1 MKKRLSYILIAAGII
16 ATSFSSCKKYLD
28 ELPDNRAELN
38 TTDKIGKMLVG
49 AYPENAYV
57 MVAELSSDNVDDVG
71 PVYLNYARFIEQI
84 YKWQDITETSND
96 GIDRIWGACYG
107 AIANANAAL
116 QAIDEQ
122 GNPASL
128 KAQRG
133 EALLARAY
141 NHWILVNMFA
151 QNYSKKYSTTDL
163 GVTYMTKG
171 ETTLNPKY
179 ERNTVQEV
187 YDFIKKDIEEGLPL
201 INDASYA
208 NSSVA
213 KYHFN
218 RAAAYTFASRVA
230 LFMEDWTKAVEYS
243 TEALGNNP
251 TATLRDYATIASF
264 SAAINNTT
272 REYNASSVKANFLV
286 ATAYS
291 AMGTTFGG
299 YSTNNRI
306 SHGGSIAMTET
317 AFAAQPFGKA
327 TTSTDYRIRAFSYTS
342 TTANKVIFPH
352 VAYIFEYTDQVAGIG
367 FSRGVYTPITS
378 EEALLNRAE
387 ANIHLKNYAAA
398 ITDMQIH
405 INNNTI
411 SKPGTISE
419 ASINNWANSFT
430 YFTPTAPTPKKKL
443 NPDFQIESGTQ
454 ENMIHAVLSLKRL
467 QFLHT
472 GLRWFDVKRY
482 GIEITRRVAP
492 AVNNGTMT
500 FTVTDNTLSIRDP
513 RRAIQLPQD
522 VVSAGLTPNPRSN
535 EIK

>member
-1 MKKRLSYILIAAGII
+1 MKKTLFYILISAGILT
-16 ATSFSSCKKYLD
+16 ASSSCEKYLD
-28 ELPDNRAELN
+28 VLPDNRAELN
-38 TTDKIGKMLVG
+38 TTEKIGKMLVG

-71 PVYLNYARFIEQI
+71 PVYLNYPRFIEQI
-84 YKWQDITETSND
+84 YKWEDITETSND
-96 GIDRIWGACYG
+96 GIERVWAACYG
-107 AIANANAAL
+107 SIASANAAL
-116 QAIDEQ
+116 QAIEEE

-128 KAQRG
+128 NAQRG

-151 QNYSKKYSTTDL
+151 QNYSKTHSSTDL

-179 ERNTVQEV
+179 QRNTVAEV
-187 YDFIKKDIEEGLPL
+187 YDFMKKDIEEGLPL
-201 INDASYA
+201 ISDASYPNA
-208 NSSVA
+208 SVA

-230 LFMEDWTKAVEYS
+230 LFMEDWAKVVEYS
-243 TEALGNNP
+243 TEALGGDPSNS
-251 TATLRDYATIASF
+251 LRDYNTIASF

-272 REYNASSVKANFLV
+272 REYNASSIKANFLV

-306 SHGGSIAMTET
+306 SHGGSIGVKET
-317 AFAAQPFGKA
+317 IFAKQPFGSA
-327 TTSTDYRIRAFSYTS
+327 TSSADYRIRAFVYTS
-342 TTANKVIFPH
+342 TTANKVLFPH

-367 FSRGVYTPITS
+367 FSRGVYAPITS

-387 ANIHLKNYAAA
+387 ANIHLKNYPAA
-398 ITDMQIH
+398 IADMQIH
-405 INNNTI
+405 VNNNTI
-411 SKPGTISE
+411 KNPATLSE
-419 ASINNWANSFT
+419 ASINTWANSLT
-430 YFTPTAPTPKKKL
+430 YFAADAPTPKKTL
-443 NPDFQIESGTQ
+443 NPDFEFERGGTQ
-454 ENMIHAVLSLKRL
+454 ENMLHAVLSLKRL

-492 AVNNGTMT
+492 AVFNGNYTY
-500 FTVTDNTLSIRDP
+500 TVTDNTLKIRDN

-522 VVSAGLTPNPRSN
+522 VISAGLTPNPR
-535 EIK
+535 

>member
-1 MKKRLSYILIAAGII
+1 MKKRLSYILISAGII

-57 MVAELSSDNVDDVG
+57 LVSELSSDNVDDVG
-71 PVYLNYARFIEQI
+71 PVYLNYSRFIEQV
-84 YKWQDITETSND
+84 YKWQDITETTND
-96 GIDRIWGACYG
+96 GIDRVWGACYS
-107 AIANANAAL
+107 AIASANAAL
-116 QAIDEQ
+116 QAIEEQ
-122 GNPASL
+122 GNPTSL

-151 QNYSKKYSTTDL
+151 QNYSKKHSATDL

-187 YDFIKKDIEEGLPL
+187 YDFIKKDVEEGLPL
-201 INDASYA
+201 ISDASYA
-208 NSSVA
+208 NTSVA

-230 LFMEDWTKAVEYS
+230 LFMEDWTKVVEYS

-251 TATLRDYATIASF
+251 ATTLRDYATIASF
-264 SAAINNTT
+264 SAAYDNTT
-272 REYNASSVKANFLV
+272 RAYNASSLKANFLI

-291 AMGTTFGG
+291 AMGTTFRGS
-299 YSTNNRI
+299 STNNRI
-306 SHGGSIAMTET
+306 NHGGTIAKFET
-317 AFAAQPFGKA
+317 TFAKQVFGTA
-327 TTSTDYRIRAFSYTS
+327 VSSTDYRVRVFGYVS
-342 TTANKVIFPH
+342 TTANKVLFPH
-352 VAYIFEYTDQVAGIG
+352 AAYMFEYTDQVAGTG
-367 FSRGVYTPITS
+367 YSRGVYAPITS

-387 ANIHLKNYAAA
+387 ANIHLKNYPAA
-398 ITDMQIH
+398 IADMQIH

-411 SKPGTISE
+411 NNPATISE
-419 ASINNWANSFT
+419 ASINSWANSFA
-430 YFTPTAPTPKKKL
+430 YFTPTVPTPKKEL
-443 NPDFQIESGTQ
+443 HPDFEFEKGGTQ
-454 ENMIHAVLSLKRL
+454 ENMIHALLSLKRL

-472 GLRWFDVKRY
+472 GSRWFDVKRY
-482 GIEITRRVAP
+482 GIEITRRTASGVFNASNFP
-492 AVNNGTMT
+492 I
-500 FTVTDNTLSIRDP
+500 TVTDNTLKVRDN

-522 VVSAGLTPNPRSN
+522 VINAGLTPNPR
-535 EIK
+535 